1 MELLLLLLLLLL
13 VSAFVI
19 VSHAQLEMAVK
30 TSIAWVVIVV
40 VLVVFVLTGSTFVA
54 LSSLIVVGERSI
66 LFPFTSQTFL
76 HLPFTPRIAAVQH
89 PLPRY
94 GLGADEER
102 SESQGAEAPASRLN
116 FV

>member
-1 MELLLLLLLLLL
+1 
-13 VSAFVI
+13 
-19 VSHAQLEMAVK
+19 MAVK

-76 HLPFTPRIAAVQH
+76 HLPYGRTADILADID
-89 PLPRY
+89 LINYYSRY
-94 GLGADEER
+94 PIISTYLILVSA
-102 SESQGAEAPASRLN
+102 QVLN
-116 FV
+116 FFD